1 MRIRL
6 NKKVESLL
14 KQFIAQHL
22 LENANS
28 SHLVQCLVTEA
39 IQNNNN
45 KLSEGLHDNMCRYQ
59 KTKNLL
65 D

>member
-6 NKKVESLL
+6 NKIVEDLL
-14 KQFIAQHL
+14 QQYVAENR
-22 LENANS
+22 LEDITS

-39 IQNNNN
+39 INNNN
-45 KLSEGLHDNMCRYQ
+45 KIREGLHDSTCRYQ
-59 KTKNLL
+59 NTKNLL

>member
-6 NKKVESLL
+6 NKQVERLL

-22 LENANS
+22 LDGSNS

-39 IQNNNN
+39 IKNNNN
-45 KLSEGLHDNMCRYQ
+45 KIREGLHDSMCRKQ
-59 KTKNLL
+59 RTKNLL